1 MLPCLHATLPACR
14 DVFPLP
20 ALLSLCHVGFRGAW
34 SPPNPPLSALSPFP
48 LFPCSPS
55 HHSVP
60 ATTTAAPLAATA
72 GAHLSAQTQLW
83 RGSAICGM
91 SQAPTLIWPI
101 RTVSRLNRC
110 FYYHT
115 IIDRV
120 AYLIIRLLDHDG

>member
-1 MLPCLHATLPACR
+1 MPPCLPAGMS
-14 DVFPLP
+14 FPFRP
-20 ALLSLCHVGFRGAW
+20 CCHSVTSAAEEHGVRRT
-34 SPPNPPLSALSPFP
+34 PLSALSPFP